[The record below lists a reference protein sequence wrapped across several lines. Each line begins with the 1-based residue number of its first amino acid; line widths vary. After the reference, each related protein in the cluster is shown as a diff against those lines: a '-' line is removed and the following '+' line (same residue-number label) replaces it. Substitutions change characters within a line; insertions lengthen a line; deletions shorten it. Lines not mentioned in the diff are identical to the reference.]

1 MQKRIHEILNELGIP
16 FSVSGREF
24 LETAIELIYE
34 NGRMGMTKELY
45 PLLGQIFNKP
55 AHQIERSIRVA
66 IERSFDKPNM
76 QAVEKF
82 FGNTVS
88 PESGKLVNSEF
99 IYGVAKYLKIYS

>member
-45 PLLGQIFNKP
+45 PLLG
-55 AHQIERSIRVA
+55 
-66 IERSFDKPNM
+66 
-76 QAVEKF
+76 
-82 FGNTVS
+82 
-88 PESGKLVNSEF
+88 
-99 IYGVAKYLKIYS
+99 